1 MKITRQVF
9 IDANIFTYLLTGHPT
24 YGRSCQE
31 LLEKVEQ
38 GNIEAFISPLV
49 IDEVS
54 YVLMVQ
60 TARRTGGPQDAR
72 SRKKAMLHAWQ
83 DCLVPV
89 HEFHGYLDVLISKG
103 HLKVLS
109 LDYSIS
115 KIALECAREYRL
127 LPRDALHT
135 ACCKA
140 FGIKEMATND
150 ADFERVGFLNL
161 WKP

>member
-1 MKITRQVF
+1 MKTTRQMF
-9 IDANIFTYLLTGHPT
+9 IDANIFTYVLTGHPI
-24 YGRSCQE
+24 YGRRCQE
-31 LLEKVEQ
+31 LLEMVER
-38 GNIEAFISPLV
+38 GDIEAFISPLV

-60 TARRTGGPQDAR
+60 TARKTGSSQDAR
-72 SRKKAMLHAWQ
+72 SIKRVMMDAWQ

-89 HEFHGYLDVLISKG
+89 GEFHGYLDVLLSKG

-115 KIALECAREYRL
+115 KIALECAREYHL

-140 FGIKEMATND
+140 FGIKEIATND
-150 ADFERVGFLNL
+150 GDFERIDFLNL

>member
-1 MKITRQVF
+1 
-9 IDANIFTYLLTGHPT
+9 
-24 YGRSCQE
+24 
-31 LLEKVEQ
+31 
-38 GNIEAFISPLV
+38 
-49 IDEVS
+49 
-54 YVLMVQ
+54 MVQ
-60 TARRTGGPQDAR
+60 TARRTGSPNDAR
-72 SRKKAMLHAWQ
+72 SMKKAMLYAWQ

-89 HEFHGYLDVLISKG
+89 REFHGYLDVLISKG

-115 KIALECAREYRL
+115 KIALECASEYRL

-140 FGIKEMATND
+140 FGITEMATND

>member
-54 YVLMVQ
+54 YILMVQ
-60 TARRTGGPQDAR
+60 TARRQEARKTQDQE
-72 SRKKAMLHAWQ
+72 KKRCYM
-83 DCLVPV
+83 P
-89 HEFHGYLDVLISKG
+89 G
-103 HLKVLS
+103 
-109 LDYSIS
+109 
-115 KIALECAREYRL
+115 KIALCL
-127 LPRDALHT
+127 
-135 ACCKA
+135 CMS
-140 FGIKEMATND
+140 FMAISTCSSPKD
-150 ADFERVGFLNL
+150 I
-161 WKP
+161 

>member
-1 MKITRQVF
+1 
-9 IDANIFTYLLTGHPT
+9 
-24 YGRSCQE
+24 
-31 LLEKVEQ
+31 
-38 GNIEAFISPLV
+38 IEAFISPLV

-60 TARRTGGPQDAR
+60 TARRTGSPNDAR
-72 SRKKAMLHAWQ
+72 SMKKAMLYAWQ

-89 HEFHGYLDVLISKG
+89 REFHGYLDVLISKG

-115 KIALECAREYRL
+115 KIALECASEYRL

-140 FGIKEMATND
+140 FGITEMATND

>member
-9 IDANIFTYLLTGHPT
+9 IDTNIFTYLLTGHPT
-24 YGRSCQE
+24 YGRSCQK
-31 LLEKVEQ
+31 LLEKVE
-38 GNIEAFISPLV
+38 GGTIEAFISHLV

-60 TARRTGGPQDAR
+60 TARRTGSLNDAR
-72 SRKKAMLHAWQ
+72 SMKKAMLDAWQ

>member
-24 YGRSCQE
+24 YGRSCQK

-38 GNIEAFISPLV
+38 GTIEAFISPLV

-60 TARRTGGPQDAR
+60 TARRTGSPNDAR
-72 SRKKAMLHAWQ
+72 SIKKAMLYAWQ

-89 HEFHGYLDVLISKG
+89 REFHGYLDVLISKG

-115 KIALECAREYRL
+115 KIALECASEYRL

-140 FGIKEMATND
+140 FGVKEMATND

>member
-1 MKITRQVF
+1 MKITKRVF

-38 GNIEAFISPLV
+38 GTIEAFISPLV

-60 TARRTGGPQDAR
+60 TARRTGSPNDAR
-72 SRKKAMLHAWQ
+72 SMKKVMLHAWQ

-89 HEFHGYLDVLISKG
+89 NEFHDYLDVLISKG

-115 KIALECAREYRL
+115 KIALECASEYRL

>member
-1 MKITRQVF
+1 MSF
-9 IDANIFTYLLTGHPT
+9 YDYLNL
-24 YGRSCQE
+24 
-31 LLEKVEQ
+31 
-38 GNIEAFISPLV
+38 
-49 IDEVS
+49 
-54 YVLMVQ
+54 
-60 TARRTGGPQDAR
+60 
-72 SRKKAMLHAWQ
+72 
-83 DCLVPV
+83 
-89 HEFHGYLDVLISKG
+89 LISKG

-115 KIALECAREYRL
+115 RIALKCAREYRL
-127 LPRDALHT
+127 LPRDALHI

>member
-9 IDANIFTYLLTGHPT
+9 IDAIIFTYLLTGHPT
-24 YGRSCQE
+24 YGRSCQK
-31 LLEKVEQ
+31 LLEKVE
-38 GNIEAFISPLV
+38 GGTIEAFISPLV

-60 TARRTGGPQDAR
+60 TARRTGSPNDAR
-72 SRKKAMLHAWQ
+72 SMKKAMLYAWQ

-89 HEFHGYLDVLISKG
+89 REFHGYLDVLISKG

-115 KIALECAREYRL
+115 KIALECASEYRL

-140 FGIKEMATND
+140 FGITEMATND